1 MEERIPG
8 NKEVS
13 INEIQEDDKNMRIRE
28 AQPGDAG
35 PIARVHLDAW
45 RTTYADFLP
54 ADFLAGLS
62 YQDREA
68 TWVDILATHRPRT
81 CNFVAETNE
90 GEIVGFACGGPE
102 EKGDQIYPG
111 ELYLV
116 YLFQHYQRR
125 GLGRLFI
132 AAVAQRLLADGF
144 KSMMLWVI
152 RENHSARRF
161 YELLGGE
168 QLVGQKDIA
177 IGETKLVEVPYGW
190 KDTSELTIEQTP

>member
-1 MEERIPG
+1 
-8 NKEVS
+8 
-13 INEIQEDDKNMRIRE
+13 MRIRE

-68 TWVDILATHRPRT
+68 TWVDTLATHRPRT

-102 EKGDQIYPG
+102 EEGDQIYPG

-116 YLFQHYQRR
+116 YLFH
-125 GLGRLFI
+125 GITNEKDWAGC
-132 AAVAQRLLADGF
+132 LLRPWRNGYWRTV
-144 KSMMLWVI
+144 S
-152 RENHSARRF
+152 N
-161 YELLGGE
+161 
-168 QLVGQKDIA
+168 
-177 IGETKLVEVPYGW
+177 P
-190 KDTSELTIEQTP
+190 